1 MGCLE
6 CSRAGCPN
14 IMCDRYSYEYGYLCS
29 DCFEELVQKDYRNIK
44 SFLGTEPD
52 NDEDARRAYYDAIFP
67 LRK

>member
-14 IMCDRYSYEYGYLCS
+14 IMSERYSYEYGYLCS

-52 NDEDARRAYYDAIFP
+52 NDEDARRAYYGEIFP